1 MDAISGA
8 KTPVITINDIQ
19 QADIKPVKTTESG
32 NKTPVEMG
40 QLPVKN
46 EETGGNSGIALPK
59 PAADSKDTS
68 ILNTISSSL
77 ADLQSLLSGVKDA
90 KEQISNKLNEM
101 KNFASADN
109 LKASA
114 NELNL
119 SSNWQIAF
127 SVISGVLSVGSMVLS
142 NVAAYQDHIGAQQ
155 ENTLSS
161 GIEKTQGDIAKT
173 NDALKNPDLTADS
186 KAELESQLS
195 ALKTSLITQQDA
207 LSELQAGSETRKAW
221 TELALN
227 LMQGA
232 SGFINDNLI
241 SKNTE
246 ETDTEGNTVPEEGG
260 ALSVAD
266 GILSHSAEVLDK
278 AKEKLT
284 DLNGL
289 LQIPA
294 KA

>member
-8 KTPVITINDIQ
+8 KTPVITMNEIQ
-19 QADIKPVKTTESG
+19 QADIKPVKTAESG

-40 QLPVKN
+40 PLPVKH

-59 PAADSKDTS
+59 PATDGRDTS
-68 ILNTISSSL
+68 ILNTILSSL
-77 ADLQSLLSGVKDA
+77 ADLQSLFSGVKDA

-119 SSNWQIAF
+119 SSNWQMAF

-142 NVAAYQDHIGAQQ
+142 NVAAYQDHIAAQQ
-155 ENTLSS
+155 EKTLSS
-161 GIEKTQGDIAKT
+161 GIEKTQGDIAKA

-195 ALKTSLITQQDA
+195 ALKSSLTAQKDA
-207 LSELQAGSETRKAW
+207 LSELLAGSDTRKAW

-232 SGFINDNLI
+232 SGFINGNLI

-246 ETDTEGNTVPEEGG
+246 ETDTEVNTVPEKGG
-260 ALSVAD
+260 VLSAAD
-266 GILSHSAEVLDK
+266 DILGHSAEVLDK
-278 AKEKLT
+278 AKEKQT

>member
-8 KTPVITINDIQ
+8 KTPVITLNDIQ
-19 QADIKPVKTTESG
+19 QPDIKPVKTAESG
-32 NKTPVEMG
+32 SKTPVEMG
-40 QLPVKN
+40 QSPVKN
-46 EETGGNSGIALPK
+46 ESIGGNSGIALPK
-59 PAADSKDTS
+59 PATNGKDTS
-68 ILNTISSSL
+68 ILDTVSSSL

-90 KEQISNKLNEM
+90 KDQISSKLNEM
-101 KNFASADN
+101 KNFASVDN

-127 SVISGVLSVGSMVLS
+127 SVISGVLSVSSMVLS
-142 NVAAYQDHIGAQQ
+142 NVAAYQDHVAAQQ
-155 ENTLSS
+155 EKTLSS
-161 GIEKTQGDIAKT
+161 GIEKTQGDITKT
-173 NDALKNPDLTADS
+173 SEALKNPDLTAEN
-186 KAELESQLS
+186 KAELESRLS
-195 ALKTSLITQQDA
+195 ELKTSLSAQQDA

-241 SKNTE
+241 SKNPE
-246 ETDTEGNTVPEEGG
+246 ETETGEHTVTKEGN

-266 GILSHSAEVLDK
+266 DILSHSAEVLDK

-289 LQIPA
+289 FQIPA

>member
-8 KTPVITINDIQ
+8 KTPVITMNEIQ
-19 QADIKPVKTTESG
+19 QADIRPVKTTESG
-32 NKTPVEMG
+32 GKTPVEMG
-40 QLPVKN
+40 QSPVKSDDI
-46 EETGGNSGIALPK
+46 GANSGIALPK
-59 PAADSKDTS
+59 PATDSKDTS

-90 KEQISNKLNEM
+90 KDQISNKLNEM

-142 NVAAYQDHIGAQQ
+142 NVAAYQDHVAAQQ
-155 ENTLSS
+155 EKTLSS
-161 GIEKTQGDIAKT
+161 GIEKTQSDIAGT
-173 NDALKNPDLTADS
+173 SDALKNPDLTAES
-186 KAELESQLS
+186 RAELESQLS
-195 ALKTSLITQQDA
+195 ELKISLATQQDA

-241 SKNTE
+241 SKNAD
-246 ETDTEGNTVPEEGG
+246 ETGGEGDP
-260 ALSVAD
+260 LSAAD
-266 GILSHSAEVLDK
+266 NILGHSAEVLDK

-284 DLNGL
+284 DLNSV